1 MIFTLRPQIGENQTL
16 ESVPDVIEDEH
27 KLVARMVPLLQRVL
41 IVDPSPASA
50 RLLADLMRN
59 VSSGQTWNAPD
70 NRRGLATAELVNP
83 QLIFVELAGPNV
95 SGLDFAC
102 DLRRSEY
109 SCRKAPI
116 VMVTATATAA
126 AILGARDAGVHEF
139 LRKPFTLKDLL
150 RRLEAV
156 TLRRRDWVEAVDYIG
171 PDRRRFN
178 SGDYA
183 GKLKRQSDAAV
194 TPDAARITQALK
206 ILKSAL
212 KAVETDPRQALR
224 SMQAQVVDL
233 REAGKA
239 MANLP
244 LISAVTAFQT
254 YLTEAVAR
262 GPLASIEVAAQAAP
276 VLEFLPNETPRPTGA
291 GQGAVAI

>member
-1 MIFTLRPQIGENQTL
+1 M
-16 ESVPDVIEDEH
+16 IEDEH
-27 KLVARMVPLLQRVL
+27 KLVARMAPLLQKVL

-59 VSSGQTWNAPD
+59 VSSGQTWIAPD
-70 NRRGLATAELVNP
+70 NRRGLATAELAGP
-83 QLIFVELAGPNV
+83 QLIFVELSGPNV
-95 SGLDFAC
+95 NGLDFAKQ
-102 DLRRSEY
+102 LRRSEH

-126 AILGARDAGVHEF
+126 AILAARDAGVHEF

-178 SGDYA
+178 SGDYS

-194 TPDAARITQALK
+194 TPNAARITQALK

-212 KAVETDPRQALR
+212 KAVESDPRQALR
-224 SMQAQVVDL
+224 SMEAQIVDL

-239 MANLP
+239 LANLP
-244 LISAVTAFQT
+244 LISAV
-254 YLTEAVAR
+254 
-262 GPLASIEVAAQAAP
+262 
-276 VLEFLPNETPRPTGA
+276 RPSRP
-291 GQGAVAI
+291 I